1 MCLTI
6 KFEFYVKKSMF
17 GLVRQLVSLA
27 DGDVKAFQAQIEK
40 FEAEKRKKLKNDWLG
55 NCTFRG
61 EDSGGGCGKVAP
73 DHPFLPDGTLR
84 DECTLEFAPYLG
96 VNCFPSVSGPE

>member
-1 MCLTI
+1 
-6 KFEFYVKKSMF
+6 MF
-17 GLVRQLVSLA
+17 GDFRRLVMLA
-27 DGDVKAFQAQIEK
+27 DGDIQSIQAQIDR
-40 FEAEKRKKLKNDWLG
+40 FEAEKRSRLKNDWLG

-61 EDSGGGCGKVAP
+61 EDSGGGCGQVANS
-73 DHPFLPDGTLR
+73 HPFLDGKLR